1 MKNSNLLQTQ
11 SALFLLALLLAFH
24 SALAQTDE
32 LQQIKHAIAQHG
44 ANWTASE
51 TWLMKLLP
59 EAQTRLSAMIPQP
72 SHRAQVK
79 LLSIPLVE
87 NLPTKF
93 DWRNNNGN
101 WVALPKNE
109 YDPIWCG
116 VCWDMAAVGMI
127 ESWWKIQ
134 NHDPDSVID
143 LSEQFILS
151 CSNAGSCSGGLSE
164 FVLDFARDVGI
175 PSEACFPYVA
185 DDKIPCSAACGNW
198 ADEAV
203 HIPGWGYVTLEEA
216 SPDNIKSAL
225 YRHPLV
231 TEMTVYQDFMSYAGG
246 VYKHVWGNL
255 VYGHQILIVG
265 WDDEQQCWIG
275 KNSFGTDWGETA
287 KFTPYTKGAG
297 DGGYCRIKYGDCG
310 IGSYSHTIWDETT
323 GGPALAVSKKEMSVT
338 LTVGDSLSPSLTLS
352 NSGAKA
358 LDYVAIDYESPA
370 LAHFHSDSLNAWK
383 GLSWWCGD
391 PKIGGYDNLWLQY
404 LDLPVQNLANTVNP
418 KLSWMGF
425 WAFEAPPSSSE
436 FFSRWYDGYDAGNVW
451 VSVDGGSTFNVAH
464 PTFPMYNS
472 RNTCS
477 FGDPTAWKMGLG
489 IPGWG
494 GKSGGWIP
502 VEFDLSS
509 YKADSVIVRFAF
521 ASDPGY
527 CTQDD
532 RRLTG
537 FFVDDIKV
545 SDGSIVLFENHGDLD
560 SSLHRAGF
568 AGLKKADW
576 LEVSPGFGNIPPNNS
591 LDAVINIKTRHLTP
605 GQYCGLIFFTSNDT
619 THLPAFY
626 SESVQINL
634 EVREGASAVSD
645 IPKIPVD
652 WKLVQNY
659 PNPFNPNT
667 TIEFALPKASFVT
680 LKIYNLLGNGVA
692 TVVAEKL
699 PAGKHQRVWEAK
711 GLASGVYLYRLEAGE
726 FAQTKKLLLLR

>member
-32 LQQIKHAIAQHG
+32 LQQIKHAIAQRG
-44 ANWTASE
+44 ANWTASV
-51 TWLMKLLP
+51 TWLMKLSP
-59 EAQTRLSAMIPQP
+59 EARTKRSAIPKP
-72 SHRAQVK
+72 SHSAQAK
-79 LLSIPLVE
+79 LFTIPRVE

-101 WVALPKNE
+101 WVTPPKNE
-109 YDPIWCG
+109 YAPIWCG
-116 VCWDMAAVGMI
+116 VCWDMAALGMI
-127 ESWWKIQ
+127 ESWWKIH
-134 NHDPDSVID
+134 NNNPDSVID
-143 LSEQFILS
+143 LSEQFVLS
-151 CSNAGSCSGGLSE
+151 CGDAGSCSGGFSE
-164 FVLDFARDVGI
+164 LVLDLAKNVGI
-175 PSEACFPYVA
+175 PSEACFPYQA
-185 DDKIPCSAACGNW
+185 NDDVPCSRACDNW

-203 HIPGWGYVTLEEA
+203 QIPGWGYVAFEEVLL
-216 SPDNIKSAL
+216 DNVKSAL
-225 YRHPLV
+225 YRHPV
-231 TEMTVYQDFMSYAGG
+231 VAGMTVYRDFMSYAGG
-246 VYKHVWGNL
+246 VYEHVWGDV
-255 VYGHQILIVG
+255 VYGHYILIVG

-287 KFTPYTKGAG
+287 QFTPYTPGAG
-297 DGGYCRIKYGDCG
+297 DGGYCRIKYGDCN
-310 IGSYSHTIWDETT
+310 IGVFCHTIWDEIT
-323 GGPALAVSKKEMSVT
+323 GGPALSISPHEKNIA
-338 LTVGDSLSPSLTLS
+338 LTVGDSLSTNVVLS
-352 NSGAKA
+352 NSGATV
-358 LDYVAIDYESPA
+358 LDYVALDYESQA
-370 LAHFHSDSLNAWK
+370 LPHFHSDSRNAWN

-391 PKIGGYDNLWLQY
+391 PEIGGYDNSWLQY
-404 LDLPVQNLANTVNP
+404 LDLPLLNLSNTMNP
-418 KLSWMGF
+418 KLSCMGF
-425 WAFEAPPSSSE
+425 WALETPPSSSE
-436 FFSRWYDGYDAGNVW
+436 LISVWYDGWDAVNVW
-451 VSVDGGSTFNVAH
+451 VSSNGGSYFEVARPSFPEYNCQSTF
-464 PTFPMYNS
+464 
-472 RNTCS
+472 S
-477 FGDPTAWKMGLG
+477 FGDAYGWKMGAG